1 IVVAEQRR
9 QPLDRE
15 NRNAPQDEGCRDD
28 PGRKEHAFDEVME
41 HGSDHGSRQER
52 DDDREREVP
61 RRGAAR
67 QVENRTP
74 EFAPVEDYDGENGS
88 ELDDN
93 LEDLSHGL
101 GKIDE
106 IAGEY
111 EMPGRR
117 DRQELGYTLDD
128 AEANG
133 LRPNMEVGQLRVLR
147 CELGQTH

>member
-1 IVVAEQRR
+1 
-9 QPLDRE
+9 L
-15 NRNAPQDEGCRDD
+15 
-28 PGRKEHAFDEVME
+28 
-41 HGSDHGSRQER
+41 
-52 DDDREREVP
+52 
-61 RRGAAR
+61 GAAR
-67 QVENRTP
+67 QMENRAP
-74 EFAPVEDYDGENGS
+74 EFAPVEDNDGENGS

-93 LEDLSHGL
+93 LEDLSQGL

-117 DRQELGYTLDD
+117 DRQEFGYTLDD

-147 CELGQTH
+147 WKTGSDPLATFHANVQSAAGGVGVSLKELLAWMRPSPRFAPTLFETPNDPTRTNARSSDTDIGRCTG